1 MKLKKVKKKLQ
12 NLDINKIHKGNC
24 IELMKKIKSNSINLI
39 ITDPPFAIDFKS
51 NRLNYNRKSENVL
64 GGYNEI
70 LKKDY
75 SKFSK
80 DWINQAFRVLKPN
93 GSMYVFSG
101 WTNLKDI
108 LNALDETGFTTIN
121 HLIWKYQF
129 GVYCSKKWVT
139 SHYHIIYVVKNPKKW
154 IFNKQDQYPEDV
166 LTINREYWTG
176 KIKTPT
182 KLPTEL
188 LKKLILYSSNEGD
201 IVMDCFSGSG
211 QTAVVSKMLK
221 RNFIAFDTV
230 KEYVDFGNN
239 RLKKTPAKLINIKE
253 TL

>member
-139 SHYHIIYVVKNPKKW
+139 SHYHILYVVKNPKKW

-230 KEYVDFGNN
+230 KDYVDFGNN

>member
-139 SHYHIIYVVKNPKKW
+139 SHYHILYVVKNPKKW